1 MEDQL
6 DAVRAFGDR
15 DEGQYVCLP
24 PDSHAPAECKQTA
37 DGRRATALTALIL
50 FVGLTCV
57 AQGQTA
63 LENGARHVGEITPAG
78 DTDSWTFTANAGD
91 AVQLRIGSTNFTPR
105 IRLFDTDNALI
116 GETTSGNT
124 FTRDG
129 FLSLQATNGG
139 NYTVLVS
146 ATFPNQSGT
155 YGFHFALAPGSF
167 VVSPGDEGGALSNG
181 AVHNGGIELGDL
193 DMWSFTA
200 NAGDQLLIRMGAPA
214 LTPWIRLYGPTGALV
229 GEVDLGNTFARD
241 NILLAQA
248 TNAGPHTVVVGA
260 KYAGQIGE
268 YTLTLAQAPGE
279 FTVSEE
285 DEGGALTNGFAHLGA
300 IALGDLDMWSF
311 GANAGDSLFIRVGS
325 DLVTP
330 WIHLYG
336 PTGALVGEVDLG
348 NTFARDNF
356 LLAQATN
363 AGPHTV
369 VVGAK
374 YPGQTGDYSI
384 TLAQAP
390 GAITVSPGDEGG
402 ALTNGVAHSGV
413 IAVGDLDVWGFDATA
428 GDSLMIRV
436 GATNFTPWIQLYGP
450 TGALVGQVDL
460 GNTFLRDNILIARAA
475 DSGPHTVVVSAKY
488 PGQLGEYGISLAK
501 APGEFIVAPGDDGGV
516 LTNGFFKFGAI
527 DLGDLDVWSL
537 EANAG
542 DNLFIRVGATNV
554 TPWIHLYGPTGAL
567 VGEANLGNTFARDNF
582 LLAEATNA
590 GPHTVVV
597 GARHSGQL
605 GPYLISLARAPAE
618 IAVGPRDEGGPL
630 TNGFTHLGALEL
642 GDVEVWSFWGTPGDS
657 NVLRAVSTNFTPWI
671 RLYGPNGALVGEA
684 ATGNTFARENTLRS
698 DLTDAGVY
706 TAILTALHEG
716 QSGTYGFKQ
725 SRVPPDIIVPATT
738 DVSESTALNLMISAQ
753 DPDEP
758 VKPLVFTLI
767 SGPPGLTLTTS
778 GATNATLAWTT
789 TEADGPGTNQVVASV
804 TDLVNGQSFIR
815 TNHFDIIVREV
826 NTAPMLILPAN
837 QELAEMT
844 PLNASASADDPDLP
858 ANPVTF
864 SLLNSPAGM
873 TIDSATGA
881 ISWAP
886 SEEQGPGAHVVTVV
900 ATDSSPSAINAIQ
913 LSVTNAFTVT
923 VSEVNQPPQLS
934 LPPPQAVDELSA
946 LNVSVSAV
954 DPDLPANSFTFA
966 LVTPPEG
973 MTINPATGAIAWT
986 PTEAQGPS
994 TNSITV
1000 IVNDDGAPS
1009 LSASASFD
1017 VMVSE
1022 VNSAPVPGSIV
1033 DSSVH
1038 FGALLSVQAEASD
1051 ADLPANAFT
1060 YSLDQA
1066 PDGLGIDAA
1075 TGLINWTPSE
1085 TQVGN
1090 HTVTVRIADDA
1101 TPSLSATTSFQVT
1114 VTGEG
1119 SRMDAQRLTS
1129 GLVQIT
1135 ISGDIGQNYELQKTS
1150 QLRDWERVLEFR
1162 LDVSPFQYIEPES
1175 TSGSRFYR
1183 LRLIPAQ

>member
-1 MEDQL
+1 
-6 DAVRAFGDR
+6 
-15 DEGQYVCLP
+15 
-24 PDSHAPAECKQTA
+24 
-37 DGRRATALTALIL
+37 
-50 FVGLTCV
+50 
-57 AQGQTA
+57 
-63 LENGARHVGEITPAG
+63 
-78 DTDSWTFTANAGD
+78 
-91 AVQLRIGSTNFTPR
+91 
-105 IRLFDTDNALI
+105 
-116 GETTSGNT
+116 
-124 FTRDG
+124 
-129 FLSLQATNGG
+129 
-139 NYTVLVS
+139 
-146 ATFPNQSGT
+146 
-155 YGFHFALAPGSF
+155 
-167 VVSPGDEGGALSNG
+167 
-181 AVHNGGIELGDL
+181 
-193 DMWSFTA
+193 
-200 NAGDQLLIRMGAPA
+200 
-214 LTPWIRLYGPTGALV
+214 
-229 GEVDLGNTFARD
+229 
-241 NILLAQA
+241 
-248 TNAGPHTVVVGA
+248 
-260 KYAGQIGE
+260 
-268 YTLTLAQAPGE
+268 
-279 FTVSEE
+279 
-285 DEGGALTNGFAHLGA
+285 
-300 IALGDLDMWSF
+300 
-311 GANAGDSLFIRVGS
+311 
-325 DLVTP
+325 
-330 WIHLYG
+330 
-336 PTGALVGEVDLG
+336 
-348 NTFARDNF
+348 
-356 LLAQATN
+356 
-363 AGPHTV
+363 
-369 VVGAK
+369 
-374 YPGQTGDYSI
+374 
-384 TLAQAP
+384 
-390 GAITVSPGDEGG
+390 
-402 ALTNGVAHSGV
+402 
-413 IAVGDLDVWGFDATA
+413 
-428 GDSLMIRV
+428 
-436 GATNFTPWIQLYGP
+436 
-450 TGALVGQVDL
+450 
-460 GNTFLRDNILIARAA
+460 
-475 DSGPHTVVVSAKY
+475 
-488 PGQLGEYGISLAK
+488 
-501 APGEFIVAPGDDGGV
+501 
-516 LTNGFFKFGAI
+516 
-527 DLGDLDVWSL
+527 
-537 EANAG
+537 
-542 DNLFIRVGATNV
+542 
-554 TPWIHLYGPTGAL
+554 
-567 VGEANLGNTFARDNF
+567 
-582 LLAEATNA
+582 
-590 GPHTVVV
+590 
-597 GARHSGQL
+597 
-605 GPYLISLARAPAE
+605 
-618 IAVGPRDEGGPL
+618 
-630 TNGFTHLGALEL
+630 
-642 GDVEVWSFWGTPGDS
+642 
-657 NVLRAVSTNFTPWI
+657 
-671 RLYGPNGALVGEA
+671 
-684 ATGNTFARENTLRS
+684 
-698 DLTDAGVY
+698 
-706 TAILTALHEG
+706 
-716 QSGTYGFKQ
+716 
-725 SRVPPDIIVPATT
+725 
-738 DVSESTALNLMISAQ
+738 
-753 DPDEP
+753 
-758 VKPLVFTLI
+758 
-767 SGPPGLTLTTS
+767 
-778 GATNATLAWTT
+778 
-789 TEADGPGTNQVVASV
+789 
-804 TDLVNGQSFIR
+804 
-815 TNHFDIIVREV
+815 
-826 NTAPMLILPAN
+826 
-837 QELAEMT
+837 MT